1 LVGAVEDGLLI
12 EPNPERASDLVGR
25 IDRHTLGQ
33 LIKKLNSKTQS
44 LDQIESLLSSALEER
59 NRPLHS
65 FYRQHN
71 FRRNTDEGRALML
84 KDLESIH
91 DTLLDAYKA
100 VVLLSGVDLDAV
112 SREHK
117 APTRHLPI

>member
-1 LVGAVEDGLLI
+1 
-12 EPNPERASDLVGR
+12 
-25 IDRHTLGQ
+25 
-33 LIKKLNSKTQS
+33 
-44 LDQIESLLSSALEER
+44 
-59 NRPLHS
+59 
-65 FYRQHN
+65 
-71 FRRNTDEGRALML
+71 ML

-100 VVLLSGVDLDAV
+100 VILLSGIDLDAV